1 MIKVKWS
8 ETVQT
13 FQLLT
18 LVVLVL
24 FLIWKAVW
32 LIALAVI
39 LLLLSLKENPVSTK
53 ISGAWLT
60 LAEAMGAVSTK
71 VILTIIFFVFLVP
84 VAWLYRLFEKELTH
98 HFFQKKSDSYF
109 MDKKQNYSKDIF
121 EKTW

>member
-1 MIKVKWS
+1 M
-8 ETVQT
+8 
-13 FQLLT
+13 
-18 LVVLVL
+18 LVL
-24 FLIWKAVW
+24 GNFNFIDLKLPSEVSLSRGASWD
-32 LIALAVI
+32 IAKS
-39 LLLLSLKENPVSTK
+39 SLKENPVSTK